1 MTKHEADAPSTHGSD
16 CQGRFGERRLGAMVR
31 VLVALVLAAA
41 AAAHAQT
48 QIDAGQLRINR
59 AGRGT
64 INLDSGQASFKVVDW
79 EIIPPSDTKG
89 MDPVNQPVTIAIGD
103 GERFLIPT
111 GTIKARA
118 KGKRFVYK
126 AKTERGVQ
134 LLKLAWT
141 PAKTLK
147 MTLKIAGVDLSPV
160 VIGDPPV
167 CLPMAVVIG
176 DEDGFSGVSFDRP
189 KPFPSR
195 LLTIPGFCTPQDWPW
210 A

>member
-1 MTKHEADAPSTHGSD
+1 MG
-16 CQGRFGERRLGAMVR
+16 R
-31 VLVALVLAAA
+31 VLAALVLMAAS
-41 AAAHAQT
+41 AAHAQT

-64 INLDSGQASFKVVDW
+64 INLDSGQASFKVVGW
-79 EIIPPSDTKG
+79 EIVPPSDTKG
-89 MDPVNQPVTIAIGD
+89 MDPATQPVTIAIGD
-103 GERFLIPT
+103 GERFLIPS
-111 GTIKARA
+111 GTIKVLA
-118 KGKRFVYK
+118 KGKRYLYK
-126 AKTERGVQ
+126 AKTDRGVQ

-147 MTLKIAGVDLSPV
+147 MTLKIAGVDLSQV
-160 VIGDPPV
+160 VIADPPV
-167 CLPMAVVIG
+167 CVSMAVIIG